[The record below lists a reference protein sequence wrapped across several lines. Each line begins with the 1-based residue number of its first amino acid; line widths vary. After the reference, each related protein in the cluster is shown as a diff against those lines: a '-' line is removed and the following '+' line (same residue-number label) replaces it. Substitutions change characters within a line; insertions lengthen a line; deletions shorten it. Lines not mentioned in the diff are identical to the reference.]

1 MAYLVTNERG
11 RKEFESMLEAEDF
24 LKQSPNSRVY
34 EIDNFGNPLKL
45 SEDDIVIRI
54 RNEKRAKGLLK
65 EQPLEKRSLP
75 EIPIQAPISSEA
87 PKKEEKPEE
96 KKEMSPLI
104 KYGLIAIAVAIV
116 IIVIIFMIV
125 PLFQQLLKVYNS
137 V

>member
-45 SEDDIVIRI
+45 SEDDIAIRI

-65 EQPLEKRSLP
+65 EQPLEKRPLP
-75 EIPIQAPISSEA
+75 EIPI
-87 PKKEEKPEE
+87 
-96 KKEMSPLI
+96 
-104 KYGLIAIAVAIV
+104 
-116 IIVIIFMIV
+116 
-125 PLFQQLLKVYNS
+125 
-137 V
+137 

>member
-45 SEDDIVIRI
+45 SEDDIAIRI

-65 EQPLEKRSLP
+65 EQPLEKRPLP

-96 KKEMSPLI
+96 KKEMSPLL

>member
-11 RKEFESMLEAEDF
+11 RKEFDSMLEAEDF

-45 SEDDIVIRI
+45 SEDDIAIRI
-54 RNEKRAKGLLK
+54 RNEKKAKGLLK
-65 EQPLEKRSLP
+65 EQPLEKRPLP
-75 EIPIQAPISSEA
+75 EIPIQAPISSEG

-96 KKEMSPLI
+96 KKEMSSLM
-104 KYGLIAIAVAIV
+104 KYGLMAIAAAIV
-116 IIVIIFMIV
+116 ILVIIFMIV